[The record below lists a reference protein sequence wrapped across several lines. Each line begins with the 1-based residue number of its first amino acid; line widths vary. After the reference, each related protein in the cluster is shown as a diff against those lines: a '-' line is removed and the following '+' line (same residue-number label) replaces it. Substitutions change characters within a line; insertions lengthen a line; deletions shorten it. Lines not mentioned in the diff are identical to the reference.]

1 MKPRQERARRADI
14 MTPTPNTPHL
24 TPDDVEL
31 WAQGLLPT
39 GRALHLADC
48 RDCLAVAERE
58 RRLLHELAQLPRF
71 SPEFG
76 FGSRVMARV
85 KIPTPSG
92 DYRL

>member
-1 MKPRQERARRADI
+1 
-14 MTPTPNTPHL
+14 MTPTNDAPHL
-24 TPDDVEL
+24 APDEVEL

-48 RDCLAVAERE
+48 RDCLALAERE
-58 RRLLHELAQLPRF
+58 RKLYLELVQLPQF
-71 SPEFG
+71 GPEFG
-76 FGSRVMARV
+76 FADRVLAKV